1 VRDGIVLVAVEPSR
15 AGMDEVAAA
24 RRALAARGGIELP
37 PAGARGAVLLATC
50 HRVELYTEGLSPVEA
65 VRAFRHLTGRDVAP
79 GRILLARGD
88 AAGRH
93 LLRVAAGLESAVPG
107 EDQVLCQVRRAY
119 RDACA
124 RGASGPLLHRLF
136 HAAFRAGKR
145 VRAETDLARGCRSLA
160 GAGINRAGS
169 LLAPLG
175 RRTALVLGCGETGAL
190 AARRLCQRG
199 IGRLLLANR
208 TRERARELALRLA
221 AECRESGRSPGIE
234 AVPWEWRVRAL
245 ARADLLVAA
254 TGAPAEVIGA
264 DELREAVAG
273 HGRPLVVL
281 DLAMPPDVAAPPE
294 LAGRVARID
303 VPALLAERARDR
315 DRSARAVAAAEA
327 IVEEELADW
336 RGWVRR
342 RERRRCT
349 R

>member
-1 VRDGIVLVAVEPSR
+1 MSGGIVLVAVEPSR
-15 AGMDEVAAA
+15 AGMAEVAAA
-24 RRALAARGGIELP
+24 RRSLAGRDPVELP
-37 PAGARGAVLLATC
+37 PPGARGAVLLATC
-50 HRVELYTEGLSPVEA
+50 HRVELYVEGLPPVDA
-65 VRAFRHLTGRDVAP
+65 VRAFRRLTGRDVAP
-79 GRILLARGD
+79 GRILLARD
-88 AAGRH
+88 EAAGRH

-119 RDACA
+119 RESCA

-160 GAGINRAGS
+160 GAGVNRAGG

-199 IGRLLLANR
+199 VGRLLLANR
-208 TRERARELALRLA
+208 TRDRARELAARLA
-221 AECRESGRSPGIE
+221 AEGREAGRSPAIE
-234 AVPWEWRVRAL
+234 VVPWEWRGRAL
-245 ARADLLVAA
+245 GRADLLVSA
-254 TGAPAEVIGA
+254 TGAPAEVIRE
-264 DELREAVAG
+264 DELRDAVAAQ
-273 HGRPLVVL
+273 GRPLVVL
-281 DLAMPPDVAAPPE
+281 DLAMPPDVPAPVD
-294 LAGRVARID
+294 LAGRVVRID

-315 DRSARAVAAAEA
+315 ERSARAVAAAEA